1 MTHEEIELEARAAY
15 EAAREDGQAQLPWGD
30 LPAFAQNVWRDLAKG
45 NAGAA
50 VD

>member
-1 MTHEEIELEARAAY
+1 MTQDEIEQAARESY
-15 EAAREDGQAQLPWGD
+15 EASREDGQSQLPWAD
-30 LPAFAQNVWRDLAKG
+30 LPAFAQNVWRDLVRG